1 MDETTERPP
10 TLLQHIGW
18 HPSDLAQIDAYARMT
33 PARKVELML
42 RWRGEQVQLLKAR
55 LEHEHPGCSREE
67 LSLMLQEHLDLVRES
82 RYLG

>member
-1 MDETTERPP
+1 MDETAERPF
-10 TLLQHIGW
+10 TLLQRIGW

-42 RWRGEQVQLLKAR
+42 RWRAEQIRLLKVR
-55 LEHEHPGCSREE
+55 LGREHPGCSTEE

-82 RYLG
+82 RTVG